1 MPEARYLPG
10 DVVLVPFPYT
20 DLSAAKQRP
29 ALVLTNAPF
38 NGGSQDLVLCAI
50 TSNLANSANSVL
62 LADADM
68 ESGRLAA
75 PSRVK
80 VAKVV
85 TLHKS
90 ILRKKVGRVK
100 AAAFAQVMREFETL
114 YT

>member
-38 NGGSQDLVLCAI
+38 NGGGQDLVLCAI
-50 TSNLANSANSVL
+50 TSNLASSANSVL
-62 LADADM
+62 VGDADM

-85 TLHKS
+85 TLNKS
-90 ILRKKVGRVK
+90 IVRKRVGRVK
-100 AAAFAQVMREFETL
+100 ASAFAMVMREFEAL

>member
-1 MPEARYLPG
+1 MPERYLPG

-20 DLSAAKQRP
+20 DLSASKQRP
-29 ALVLTNAPF
+29 ALVLTNGPF
-38 NGGSQDLVLCAI
+38 NGAGEDLVLCAM

-75 PSRVK
+75 TSRVK

-114 YT
+114 FT